1 MTGDR
6 TVKIKICGLKRPEDI
21 GYVNEALP
29 DYAGFV
35 VEVHGSRRSVD
46 RDAVRRLSAGLDDR
60 IIPIGVFVDAPP
72 ELPAGLLKEGIITVA
87 QLHGCEDEK
96 YIEQLREMTDGTA
109 KIMKAF
115 SVTSDRDIEAAWKCS
130 ADMILLDQGTG
141 GTGKVF
147 DWSLARGMGRPY
159 FLAGGLG
166 IGNLAEAIRIL
177 SPWAVD
183 LSSGVETDGYKD
195 RKKISEA
202 VAIVRGAVREADGES
217 GGNDERK

>member
-35 VEVHGSRRSVD
+35 VEVPGSRRSVD

-96 YIEQLREMTDGTA
+96 YIEQLREMGGQPYWHVGLREESSPPHWNILDPFYA
-109 KIMKAF
+109 KHIK
-115 SVTSDRDIEAAWKCS
+115 DYRYGENW
-130 ADMILLDQGTG
+130 
-141 GTGKVF
+141 
-147 DWSLARGMGRPY
+147 LAYRRPP
-159 FLAGGLG
+159 
-166 IGNLAEAIRIL
+166 E
-177 SPWAVD
+177 
-183 LSSGVETDGYKD
+183 
-195 RKKISEA
+195 
-202 VAIVRGAVREADGES
+202 GEEHCY
-217 GGNDERK
+217 G